1 MLSRWCGSWR
11 WFWCR
16 GTNPDQDSAV
26 FIDSQPLGID
36 DFFFEILHVV
46 VVEVKLT
53 LQSPIGHT
61 SSTAEEVYD
70 LVEYVV
76 EVHYRPSSSS
86 CNNALASLR
95 SAFRR
100 YNSGSY
106 QRSAVVSASASA
118 STSAVSPAFG
128 CPMVPCA
135 SARSAR

>member
-36 DFFFEILHVV
+36 NFFFEILHVV

-61 SSTAEEVYD
+61 SSTAEDVYD

-76 EVHYRPSSSS
+76 EVHYRPSSNSS
-86 CNNALASLR
+86 NNAFAS
-95 SAFRR
+95 FK
-100 YNSGSY
+100 
-106 QRSAVVSASASA
+106 
-118 STSAVSPAFG
+118 SAVSNPSVNQLYTEASRSWASWRF
-128 CPMVPCA
+128 PCCCH
-135 SARSAR
+135 R